1 MTKNRTRY
9 VVLALAAAAL
19 VAGCAPLATVDCAS
33 NQYYGW
39 IPGQGIPLTPRL
51 DCGFGD
57 AVNMGIARQTL
68 DPGATARN
76 AAKDAAGMDGIAAR
90 EALDR
95 YQRSFRSPEP
105 TPNALTIGVGG
116 SQGSGG
122 TQ

>member
-1 MTKNRTRY
+1 MTKNRTRS
-9 VVLALAAAAL
+9 VVLALAVPAL

-39 IPGQGIPLTPRL
+39 IPGQGLPLSPRL

-57 AVNMGIARQTL
+57 AVSMAIARQTL

-76 AAKDAAGMDGIAAR
+76 AGKDAAGVDGIAAR

-95 YQRSFRSPEP
+95 YQKSFRTPEP
-105 TPNALTIGVGG
+105 TPNALTIGVSG
-116 SQGSGG
+116 SQSSGG